1 MPSEDDVRTAVGEVL
16 GSGGDPT
23 VLDYICGCL
32 EDFEFGDDAGE
43 EAFDSFGAMMVDAGC
58 VLDDDAAR
66 AACNQLVARLGAG
79 AAPKVE
85 AFRALAGGP
94 MTVRGSKDVGVHPGD
109 ILKGRHLIQTPFS
122 EFGSDAADPSV
133 ATERDFAKLRR
144 REEKEEKAQRAAF
157 AEYQAQAMQSVAG
170 DEPVLVRNLG
180 AGGSKDVHLEDFC
193 VSNGGPNLI
202 EDASL
207 VFAHGRRYGLIG
219 RNGTGKTTLLRAL
232 AGKHIKGIPPT
243 MQILHVEQ
251 EVAGDSRSVLEA
263 VLACDTERTALLK
276 EEAELMA
283 AAAALGDSPSEPS
296 IGPSTSAQPDGSA
309 AGTHGL
315 PITASSTGRQQ
326 AAKPNGKDAGGKV
339 VGKDRSD
346 RTSVGSSN
354 GGKSSVISVSTA
366 ALAVTAVV
374 RSSATADGTASTAA
388 APSSA
393 NTDAAAAAAAAR
405 LTEVY
410 KRLDEIDAYGA
421 EARAASIL
429 AGLSFDA
436 AAQQRATKTF
446 SGGWR
451 MRVALAR
458 ALFIEPD
465 LLLLDEPTNHLDLHA
480 VLWLEDYLVKWP
492 KTLLVVS
499 HAREFLNAVT
509 TDTIHLHSKKLTMY
523 KGNYSVFEK
532 TAAERL
538 RNAKSKIEAQDAHR
552 KHVQAFIDK
561 FRFNAKRAA
570 MVQSRIKAL
579 NRLEDLGNI
588 EEDPQYQFKF
598 PDPDPVAPP
607 ILGFN
612 DVAFGYPGGPLLF
625 HNLNFGID
633 MGSRFAMVGPNGIG
647 KSTLLNLIGGVLEP
661 TSGYIERNAKVRLAT
676 FSQHHVDGLDLA
688 LTPLQCMMR
697 SFPNV
702 KDELHRAHLGSFGIG
717 GELCMQPMFT
727 LSGGQKSRVALA
739 RVTWTKPHILLL
751 DEPSNHLDIDAVQ
764 ALIEGL
770 ALFQG
775 GVLMVSHDQHLIES
789 TVDELWAV
797 ENGTA
802 TPFHGTFEEYK
813 ARLRAK
819 PAGKGPARM

>member
-1 MPSEDDVRTAVGEVL
+1 MDVRAAVQQCT
-16 GSGGDPT
+16 SSDGDPT
-23 VLDYICGCL
+23 VIDYLSECL
-32 EDFEFGDDAGE
+32 ADFDFGDDGGAE
-43 EAFDSFGAMMVDAGC
+43 VFESFGAMMVDSGC
-58 VLDDDAAR
+58 VKDEQ
-66 AACNQLVARLGAG
+66 CARLACEKLASLLNEGTGTA
-79 AAPKVE
+79 VE
-85 AFRALAGGP
+85 AFRALEGGP
-94 MTVRGSKDVGVHPGD
+94 VTVRGSAEQVVHPND
-109 ILKGRHLIQTPFS
+109 VLKGRHLIQTPFD

-133 ATERDFAKLRR
+133 ATKRDFVKLRR
-144 REEKEEKAQRAAF
+144 REEKEEKLQRAAF
-157 AEYQAQAMQSVAG
+157 EEYQARATVATAG
-170 DEPVLVRNLG
+170 KEPVIARNLSG
-180 AGGSKDVHLEDFC
+180 GGSKDIHLENFS

-202 EDASL
+202 DDASL
-207 VFAHGRRYGLIG
+207 VFAFGRRYGLIG

-232 AGKHIKGIPPT
+232 ASHQIKGIPSS

-251 EVAGDSRSVLEA
+251 EVAGDDRCVLEA
-263 VLACDTERTALLK
+263 VLACDAERTALLK

-283 AAAALGDSPSEPS
+283 AAAEIEVEAEPDHARVVETGSMEQMSLSKDKASMMHKNELQPLFNSSDSRHTADSSLRQSTTASKLHVSPV
-296 IGPSTSAQPDGSA
+296 STSDPQKPE
-309 AGTHGL
+309 H
-315 PITASSTGRQQ
+315 Q
-326 AAKPNGKDAGGKV
+326 AE
-339 VGKDRSD
+339 
-346 RTSVGSSN
+346 
-354 GGKSSVISVSTA
+354 STA
-366 ALAVTAVV
+366 KA
-374 RSSATADGTASTAA
+374 AT
-388 APSSA
+388 
-393 NTDAAAAAAAAR
+393 R

-410 KRLDEIDAYGA
+410 KRLEEIDAHSA

-436 AAQQRATKTF
+436 AAQRRPTSTF

-458 ALFIEPD
+458 ALFVEPD

-509 TDTIHLHSKKLTMY
+509 TDTIHLHSKKLTVY

-538 RNAKSKIEAQDAHR
+538 RNARSKIEAQETHR

-561 FRFNAKRAA
+561 FRFNAKRAS

-579 NRLEDLGNI
+579 NRLENLENI
-588 EEDPQYQFKF
+588 EDDPQYHFKF
-598 PDPDPVAPP
+598 PDPEVVAPP
-607 ILGFN
+607 VLGFN
-612 DVAFGYPGGPLLF
+612 DVAFGYPGRPELF

-647 KSTLLNLIGGVLEP
+647 KSTLLNLIGGSLEP
-661 TSGYIERNAKVRLAT
+661 TSGYIERNPKVKLAT

-697 SFPNV
+697 SYPNI
-702 KDELHRAHLGSFGIG
+702 KDEAHRAHLGSFGIG
-717 GELCMQPMFT
+717 GELCMQPMYT

-797 ENGTA
+797 EDGTA
-802 TPFHGTFEEYK
+802 TPFHGTFGEYK
-813 ARLRAK
+813 ARLRATSNK
-819 PAGKGPARM
+819 RM